1 METNDPPL
9 ITLLRVKEIFAPEPL
24 EARDIL
30 IADERIAALGN
41 DLRVADGIPVEVTDI
56 AGGRAVP
63 GFIDQ
68 HVHVTGGGG
77 EGGYGNRTPEITAAQ
92 ISAAGITSVVG
103 LLGTDSVS
111 RSLANLLAKIRG
123 LSDEGI
129 SAYMYTGAY
138 RVPPPTLTGDV
149 QRDLWMIPE
158 IIGTG
163 EVAISDHRSSQPT
176 QAEIERL
183 VADTRVGAMLAGKK
197 GICHF
202 HLGSGARG
210 LEPLRRLLR
219 ETEIPAD
226 QVIPTH
232 INRRSGLLEEAA
244 EFAREFG
251 ASVDI
256 TAYEFPGK
264 QAVTAVEAVHYLI
277 QQGVSPDQITMS
289 SDCQGSMPVF
299 DEAGHL
305 VEMRIASNKALAAD
319 WKAVAEA
326 GTLSFENA
334 LALVTRNVARV
345 LGLSGTKGRMAVGAD
360 ADITVLDEAL
370 TPIAVFGRGRR
381 LL

>member
-1 METNDPPL
+1 MEPNDSPL
-9 ITLLRVKEIFAPEPL
+9 IKLLRVKEIFAPEPL
-24 EARDIL
+24 EATEIL
-30 IADERIAALGN
+30 IADGRIAALGKN
-41 DLRVADGIPVEVTDI
+41 LDLSGDVPVAVEDFSD
-56 AGGRAVP
+56 GRAVP
-63 GFIDQ
+63 GLIDQ

-77 EGGYGNRTPEITAAQ
+77 EGGSATRCPEITAEQ
-92 ISAAGITSVVG
+92 IAEVGITTVVG
-103 LLGTDSVS
+103 LTGTDSIS
-111 RSLANLLAKIRG
+111 RSPANLLAKVRS
-123 LSDEGI
+123 LREEGI

-138 RVPPPTLTGDV
+138 RVPPPTLTGDL

-232 INRRSGLLEEAA
+232 INRRRGLLEEAA
-244 EFAREFG
+244 EFAKEFG

-264 QAVTAVEAVHYLI
+264 ENITAVEAVHFLI
-277 QQGVSPDQITMS
+277 QQGVSPDRITMS

-299 DEAGHL
+299 DEEGHL
-305 VEMRIASNKALAAD
+305 VEMRVASNKELAAD

-326 GTLSFENA
+326 GTLSFEHA

-345 LGLSGTKGRMAVGAD
+345 LGLSRTKGRLAVGAD
-360 ADITVLDEAL
+360 ADITVFDGAL
-370 TPIAVFGRGRR
+370 LPIAVFGRGRR
-381 LL
+381 LV